1 MTKRQTW
8 LTFQADS
15 DLEGKISE
23 VRANL
28 SAATPGVKIS
38 TSSTIRYLLT
48 LGAETSEYRMPAAAP
63 PA

>member
-1 MTKRQTW
+1 MTKRLCW
-8 LTFQADS
+8 MTFQADS

-38 TSSTIRYLLT
+38 TSSTIRHLLL
-48 LGAETSEYRMPAAAP
+48 LGAKNSECGAPAAAP